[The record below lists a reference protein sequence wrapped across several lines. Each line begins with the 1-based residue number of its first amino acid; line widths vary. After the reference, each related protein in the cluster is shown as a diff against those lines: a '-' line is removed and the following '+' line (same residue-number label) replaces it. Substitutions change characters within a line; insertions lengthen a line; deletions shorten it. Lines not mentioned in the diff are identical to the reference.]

1 MIFAD
6 LHVHSTASKRPS
18 EWFLKKV
25 GARESYTDI
34 DTLYSAAKN
43 ETMDFVT
50 VTDHNTIENAV
61 TLHEKYPD
69 DTFISVEVTTYF
81 PENGCKIHVLVYDI
95 TAVQFEIIDAIR
107 KDIYQLR
114 DFLKDQDLAH
124 SVAHATYSIN
134 KRLTMEVLEKL
145 ILLFDVFEGLNGSRN
160 RLYSETWV
168 KTLKNLTPEIIDD
181 LKAKHNIKPISDD
194 PWIKGFTGGSDDH
207 AGLFIGQTYTTAAC
221 SSKKELIE
229 HIKNKKSLCE
239 GRCNDYKSFAFSIYK
254 IFCDYSKANH
264 NKSGDSITEM
274 IRSTLFTSNSTKLRE
289 WLTRR
294 KIRKGKEEKDRI
306 LLKFFDHISEWSRD
320 SHLTVEQKMDGIYD
334 NISDLYDDFVI
345 MITKSL
351 IKSAKRGE
359 APELVKNFSALLPV
373 LFITVPF
380 FSSLRQLFLDRDLIQ
395 NLRDRYIKNGSR
407 SENRVL
413 WFTDTI
419 DDLNGVA
426 VNLRNYMR
434 TADQQGMDVK
444 FVVCRKEDS
453 AAIPLSNT
461 IDLPGIFSYAPDFYN
476 TYTLNI
482 PSLLK
487 SVDMIYKYAPE
498 EIIIS
503 TPGPVG
509 IIGLLMAKLT
519 GVKCTGIFHT
529 DFSYQAEMIL
539 EDEGIASFVQ
549 TYLYWFYSFTDEIKV
564 PTAEYIHILAERG
577 FDRSKME
584 VIKRGF
590 DIKIPELSPDDKSNF
605 LEENGIPEGITLLF
619 AGRISRDK
627 NIDFLMDVYKKVL
640 KTDPGV
646 NLVIAGNGP
655 DLARM
660 KEMMHGYDRVFFPGR
675 ISSENLLKMYSCSDL
690 FVFPSTTD
698 TFGMVVLESLAC
710 GLPALVSD
718 AGGPGEIVQ
727 DKINGYVLPVSD
739 TGEWSKKIL
748 ELISMIREKDPA
760 YAAMCERAREHV
772 IEHYCW
778 GEALTDILGGTNS
791 EAAFTRQVKNDR
803 HNNDLSGQTDPA
815 HGTKKF
821 AVA

>member
-6 LHVHSTASKRPS
+6 LHVHSTASRRPS

-25 GARESYTDI
+25 GARESYTGI
-34 DTLYSAAKN
+34 ETLYRAAKN

-50 VTDHNTIENAV
+50 VTDHNTIENA
-61 TLHEKYPD
+61 LALNQKYPD
-69 DTFISVEVTTYF
+69 DTFVSVEVTTYF

-95 TAVQFEIIDAIR
+95 TQVQFDIIDTIR

-114 DFLKDQDLAH
+114 DFLKDQNLAH

-134 KRLTMEVLEKL
+134 RRLTIEILEKL
-145 ILLFDVFEGLNGSRN
+145 ILLFDVFEGMNGARN
-160 RLYSETWV
+160 RLYSKTWV
-168 KTLKNLTPEIIDD
+168 KTLKNLTPEIIDE
-181 LKAKHNIKPISDD
+181 LKKKYHIEPFSDD

-207 AGLFIGQTYTTAAC
+207 AGLFIGRTWTTAAC
-221 SSKKELIE
+221 TCKRELIE
-229 HIKNKKSLCE
+229 HIKNKKSLCN

-254 IFCDYSKANH
+254 IFCDYSRANQ

-274 IRSTLFTSNSTKLRE
+274 IHNTLFTPNSTMFRE

-306 LLKFFDHISEWSRD
+306 LLKFFDDIKEWSRD
-320 SHLTVEQKMDGIYD
+320 SHLTVEQKMDSIYD
-334 NISDLYDDFVI
+334 NLADLYDDFVI
-345 MITKSL
+345 MITRSL
-351 IKSAKRGE
+351 IKSAKKGE
-359 APELVKNFSALLPV
+359 AAGLVKNFSALLPV
-373 LFITVPF
+373 MFITVPF
-380 FSSLRQLFLDRDLIQ
+380 FSSLKQLFLDRDLIQ
-395 NLRDRYIKNGSR
+395 GLRDKYIKNGDR
-407 SENRVL
+407 SENRAL

-434 TADQQGMDVK
+434 TVHQRDMDVK
-444 FVVCRKEDS
+444 FVVCRNED
-453 AAIPLSNT
+453 AGNMPLFNT
-461 IDLPGIFSYAPDFYN
+461 INLPCIFSYTPDFYN

-539 EDEGIASFVQ
+539 EDEGIASFIQ

-564 PTAEYIHILAERG
+564 PTAEYIHILDERG
-577 FDRSKME
+577 FDRSKMG

-590 DIKIPELSPDDKSNF
+590 DVEVPTLSREQRRKFLDEL
-605 LEENGIPEGITLLF
+605 GIPEGITLLF
-619 AGRISRDK
+619 AGRVSRDK
-627 NIDFLMDVYKKVL
+627 NIDFLTDTYKKVL
-640 KTDPGV
+640 KTRPEV

-655 DLARM
+655 DLERM
-660 KEMMHGYDRVFFPGR
+660 KEVMHGHDRVFFTGR
-675 ISSENLLKMYSCSDL
+675 IPNEKLLKLYTCSDI
-690 FVFPSTTD
+690 FAFPSTTD

-718 AGGPGEIVQ
+718 VGGPKEIVR
-727 DKINGYVLPVSD
+727 DKINGHVLPVSD
-739 TGEWSKKIL
+739 TGEWAGKIL
-748 ELISMIREKDPA
+748 ELIGMIEEKNPA

-778 GEALTDILGGTNS
+778 DEALNDILGGLKS
-791 EAAFTRQVKNDR
+791 ESPSDRKIKNGK
-803 HNNDLSGQTDPA
+803 HNAVPAGTDP
-815 HGTKKF
+815 GQEEKEF

>member
-34 DTLYSAAKN
+34 ETLYWTAKN
-43 ETMDFVT
+43 ENMDFVT
-50 VTDHNTIENAV
+50 VTDHNTIENAL
-61 TLHEKYPD
+61 TLHQKHPD

-95 TAVQFEIIDAIR
+95 TQLQFEIIDAIR

-114 DFLKDQDLAH
+114 DYLKSENLAH

-145 ILLFDVFEGLNGSRN
+145 ILLFDVFEGLNGARN

-168 KTLKNLTPEIIDD
+168 KTLKNLTPEIIDT
-181 LKAKHNIKPISDD
+181 LKAKHSIEPISED

-207 AGLFIGQTYTTAAC
+207 AGLFIGQTYTTAVC

-229 HIKNKKSLCE
+229 HIKNKKTLCE

-254 IFCDYSKANH
+254 IFCDYS
-264 NKSGDSITEM
+264 
-274 IRSTLFTSNSTKLRE
+274 
-289 WLTRR
+289 
-294 KIRKGKEEKDRI
+294 RKGKEEKDRI
-306 LLKFFDHISEWSRD
+306 LLKFFDHIREWSQD
-320 SHLTVEQKMDGIYD
+320 SHLTVEQKMDSIYD
-334 NISDLYDDFVI
+334 NLADLYDDFVI
-345 MITKSL
+345 MITQSM
-351 IKSAKRGE
+351 IKSAKKGE
-359 APELVKNFSALLPV
+359 AAGLVKNFSALLPV
-373 LFITVPF
+373 MFITVPF
-380 FSSLRQLFLDRDLIQ
+380 FSSLKQLFLDRNLIQ
-395 NLRDRYIKNGSR
+395 GLRDKYIKNGDS
-407 SENRVL
+407 SENRAL

-426 VNLRNYMR
+426 VNLQNYMR
-434 TADQQGMDVK
+434 TVHQRDMNVK
-444 FVVCRKEDS
+444 FVVCRNEN
-453 AAIPLSNT
+453 AGTMPLPNT
-461 IDLPGIFSYAPDFYN
+461 INLPRIFSYTPDFYN

-564 PTAEYIHILAERG
+564 PTAEYIHILDERG
-577 FDRSKME
+577 FDRSRMG

-590 DIKIPELSPDDKSNF
+590 DVKVPELSREDRREFLDD
-605 LEENGIPEGITLLF
+605 LGIPEGITLLF
-619 AGRISRDK
+619 AGRVSRDK
-627 NIDFLMDVYKKVL
+627 NIDFLTDAYKKVL
-640 KTDPGV
+640 KNRPEV

-655 DLARM
+655 DLERM
-660 KEMMHGYDRVFFPGR
+660 KEVMNGYDRVFFTGR
-675 ISSENLLKMYSCSDL
+675 IPNEKLLKLYTCSDI
-690 FVFPSTTD
+690 FAFPSTTD

-718 AGGPGEIVQ
+718 TGGPKEIVR
-727 DKINGYVLPVSD
+727 DKINGHVLPVSD
-739 TGEWSKKIL
+739 IGVWAGKIL
-748 ELISMIREKDPA
+748 EIIRMIEGKDPA
-760 YAAMCERAREHV
+760 YTAMCERAREHV
-772 IEHYCW
+772 TEHYCW
-778 GEALTDILGGTNS
+778 DEALNDILGSQNFETAS
-791 EAAFTRQVKNDR
+791 DR
-803 HNNDLSGQTDPA
+803 KIKIKKHNNLPAETAPAPGQ
-815 HGTKKF
+815 KEF